1 MTAHYALLKQ
11 TLIAHLN
18 SQDLEI
24 DLDTQVLVD
33 SYLNQDC
40 LNKGY
45 FRQFSKCLEAR
56 EYIENLFNAKDLSP
70 SETEALAI
78 FCKLLEGLDL
88 KAFSLKFTRKNE
100 IETIAIFEN
109 LISLEQIL
117 INKFPMYVTVFKK
130 EKLRY
135 SLPMKQIF

>member
-11 TLIAHLN
+11 TLITHLN
-18 SQDLEI
+18 SPDLEI

-33 SYLNQDC
+33 SYLSHEYLKKDC
-40 LNKGY
+40 S
-45 FRQFSKCLEAR
+45 RQFSKCFEAR
-56 EYIENLFNAKDLSP
+56 EYIENLFNDKDLSP

-78 FCKLLEGLDL
+78 FCELLEGLDL

-100 IETIAIFEN
+100 IETVVIFEN

-117 INKFPMYVTVFKK
+117 INKFPRYAPIFKK